1 MHELRHGLRAFV
13 FASTI
18 RGEAPAGLEPL
29 DRHSAAFWVRFV
41 LQDRL
46 DGDTVRAALRED
58 FFVRATNDDAVIE
71 AFRRGHWALYELAR
85 DRKPVKVQSSGS
97 GASVLG
103 PSEVQPS
110 TSTATEPT
118 HWLELEL
125 LDDEGAPVPNVA
137 YRVEAGDGRVHT
149 GVLDGKGKARVT
161 SIASTAPCRV
171 TFPDLDAREW
181 KAA

>member
-1 MHELRHGLRAFV
+1 MNEIQHGLRAFV
-13 FASTI
+13 FASTM
-18 RGEAPAGLEPL
+18 RGDAPDGLEPL
-29 DRHSAAFWVRFV
+29 DRHSAAFWVRAV
-41 LQDRL
+41 LQQRL
-46 DGDTVRAALRED
+46 DGDLVRRALRED

-71 AFRRGHWALYELAR
+71 AFRRGHWALYEIAR
-85 DRKPVKVQSSGS
+85 DRRPVKIQPSQGD
-97 GASVLG
+97 APLLG

-110 TSTATEPT
+110 SSISSEPT

-125 LDDEGAPVPNVA
+125 VDDEGAPVPNVA